1 MKINE
6 LSIVSDKNKLIIGII
21 LILIGLVAPKFL
33 NVHNVN
39 TYDLLFNSIEKN
51 DTGLL
56 VLSALSL
63 VFLNS
68 IRGLPHYL
76 GTFIVAESI
85 RLEYEGKKIPY
96 VKGFL
101 SIIIIPLVYS
111 SINIIHNI
119 KYDLSIPAFIVIFAI
134 MLLEYMDIT
143 EVSIPK
149 KAIIIILLL
158 FGVQWLDIIL
168 GLSNLRFGRGE
179 TSQDIKTVASLL
191 NGEGI
196 LTIFG
201 SLFFIIFVSGAVL
214 VAKLI
219 NDENKIIV
227 ATEKNKKIEKE
238 LHEYR
243 MSLLQTRYYTEM
255 RNLVHD
261 LKTPLTSSTA
271 LISVIK
277 MMEECSNPTIQ
288 DYLERVEKSLDNQSE
303 MISEILYK
311 DKKTT
316 LTSEELFNYV
326 LSSVSHLPYASKI
339 IYNNYAKDSLLNV
352 NKVNFT
358 RAIINILDNSFN
370 AFSNENGHIWV
381 NLYSSKDKVYIEI
394 SDDGVGIKEELMNEI
409 QKHEFSG
416 RESTGLGLTYIKDV
430 IDNHNGEMYIT
441 SKYGVGT
448 TTKIVLSE
456 VK

>member
-1 MKINE
+1 MKIKE
-6 LSIVSDKNKLIIGII
+6 FSIVSDKNKLIIGII
-21 LILIGLVAPKFL
+21 LILIGLIAPKFL
-33 NVHNVN
+33 NVHNFN
-39 TYDLLFNSIEKN
+39 TYDLLFSSIGNN

-85 RLEYEGKKIPY
+85 KLQYKGKKIPY
-96 VKGFL
+96 VKGL
-101 SIIIIPLVYS
+101 ISIIIIPLVYS

-134 MLLEYMDIT
+134 ILLEYMDIT
-143 EVSIPK
+143 EISILK

-158 FGVQWLDIIL
+158 FGVQWLDIIPE
-168 GLSNLRFGRGE
+168 LSMLRLGRGE
-179 TSQDIKTVASLL
+179 TSQDIKIVASLI
-191 NGEGI
+191 NGEEI

-201 SLFFIIFVSGAVL
+201 SLFFIIFVSGAIL

-227 ATEKNKKIEKE
+227 ATEKNKRIEKE

-243 MSLLQTRYYTEM
+243 MDSLQTRYYTEM

-271 LISVIK
+271 LISIVK
-277 MMEECSNPTIQ
+277 MMDQCSNPIIQ
-288 DYLERVEKSLDNQSE
+288 NYLERVEISLDNQSE

-316 LTSEELFNYV
+316 LTSEKLFNYL
-326 LSSVSHLPYASKI
+326 LSNISHLPYASKI
-339 IYNNYAKDSLLNV
+339 IYNNYAKYSLLNV
-352 NKVNFT
+352 NKINFT
-358 RAIINILDNSFN
+358 RAIINILDNSYN
-370 AFSNENGHIWV
+370 AFNDENGHIWI
-381 NLYSSKDKVYIEI
+381 NIYSNKDKLYIEI
-394 SDDGVGIKEELMNEI
+394 SDDGVGIEEKSMNEI
-409 QKHEFSG
+409 QKYGFSG

-430 IDNHNGEMYIT
+430 IDNHNGQMHIT

-448 TTKIVLSE
+448 TTKIILSE
-456 VK
+456 VI